1 MALIGYARADTF
13 EQTLDRKRRELR
25 AAGCDSIHE
34 GHASGADR
42 RRPALAR
49 LLATIIPGDTLIVVR
64 LDRLARSLVH
74 LLQVIDLL
82 KAKGV
87 HFRSLGD
94 PIDTTTPQATFSL
107 QVMGAEVDCHY
118 AGAVAVPEWLTAIC
132 SPCSTSR
139 PTLRRGAL
147 PSRARHLNA
156 RSSSLQVLP

>member
-1 MALIGYARADTF
+1 MALIGYARAETV
-13 EQTLDRKRRELR
+13 EQTLDPKRRELR
-25 AAGCDSIHE
+25 AAGCGSIHE

-49 LLATIIPGDTLIVVR
+49 LLATTKPGYTLIVVR

-74 LLQVIDLL
+74 LLQFIDLL

-94 PIDTTTPQATFSL
+94 PIDITTPQATFSL
-107 QVMGAEVDCHY
+107 QVMGAEVACHR

-132 SPCSTSR
+132 SPCSTS
-139 PTLRRGAL
+139 TRRATAT
-147 PSRARHLNA
+147 P
-156 RSSSLQVLP
+156 